1 MWRGGFRQN
10 YFKITLRTITCWSI
24 LYNELISIKTRKNAR
39 SGKKKK
45 KKKGIVIW
53 EKRCDSEACGMCICL
68 VNYLHL
74 PTYEICVLIEW
85 KENVETIFILQE
97 ADKKQEVLTCI
108 CYFPCVIQSKI
119 KKFRCISEQWLYL
132 CYI

>member
-1 MWRGGFRQN
+1 MQDR
-10 YFKITLRTITCWSI
+10 
-24 LYNELISIKTRKNAR
+24 E
-39 SGKKKK
+39 KKRR